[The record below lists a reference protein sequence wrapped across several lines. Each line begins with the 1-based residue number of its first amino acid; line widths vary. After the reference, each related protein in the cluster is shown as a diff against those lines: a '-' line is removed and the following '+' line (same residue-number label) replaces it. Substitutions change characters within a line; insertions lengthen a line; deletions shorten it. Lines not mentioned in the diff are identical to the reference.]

1 MVDMWNEPPERFE
14 LVWFNTTTASIFA
27 IIRFAAAQI
36 ERARIGAG
44 HSADGARCT
53 WIYLL
58 AITRNK
64 VAGSPMR
71 AAISQSPIRSGSGK
85 ADRLVTA
92 D

>member
-64 VAGSPMR
+64 VAGSRNASRYLAVTNSDRGR
-71 AAISQSPIRSGSGK
+71 AKPIGS
-85 ADRLVTA
+85 
-92 D
+92 